1 MSVDARQHFA
11 EGWRCCCVAGGFVW
25 EQTRLVTLLLY
36 ISRSQQVKL
45 WRMNETKAWEVD
57 TMRGHTNN
65 VSCVLFHPR
74 HELILSNSEDRS
86 IRVWDMTKR
95 LGIQTFRRY
104 VGGAG
109 MGVIERSVLF
119 AITEARACC
128 VVNA

>member
-104 VGGAG
+104 VGGADR
-109 MGVIERSVLF
+109 GVVEPCVFRLIHRSTSVS
-119 AITEARACC
+119 RR
-128 VVNA
+128 